1 MANPLVRV
9 SPAGRLFDVAN
20 YLFLGLF
27 ALTVL
32 YPFWTVVTTSL
43 ASPLSLPTL
52 GLHLWNDEWRTE
64 AWMFMF
70 RENDIGTAYVNTL
83 HRVVFGTTLTLF
95 VTFCAAYALSKRNL
109 PGRTVINFLLVFT
122 LFFQGGLIPTYLLV
136 RNLGMINSRWVL
148 VIPPAVAAFSIIIT
162 RNFIMTIDQ
171 AMEDSA
177 VIDGASYWRIMF
189 QIFIPLSRP
198 VLAVI
203 ALWTVVQHWNA
214 WFDALLYITDRDRRI
229 LQLLLRDLVERLQGF
244 QNDESMQRLVEEL
257 RAQGIEP
264 DWARIPHRS
273 IQAATTLITIGPVIL
288 FYPFV
293 QKYFVK
299 GVMLGSLKG

>member
-9 SPAGRLFDVAN
+9 SPAGRVFDVFN
-20 YLFLGLF
+20 YLVLGLF

-43 ASPLSLPTL
+43 ASPTSLPSL
-52 GLHLWNDEWRTE
+52 GLHIWNDEWRTE

-214 WFDALLYITDRDRRI
+214 WFDGLIYITDRDKRI

-257 RAQGIEP
+257 RAQGVEP

>member
-1 MANPLVRV
+1 
-9 SPAGRLFDVAN
+9 
-20 YLFLGLF
+20 
-27 ALTVL
+27 
-32 YPFWTVVTTSL
+32 
-43 ASPLSLPTL
+43 
-52 GLHLWNDEWRTE
+52 
-64 AWMFMF
+64 MFMF
-70 RENDIGTAYVNTL
+70 RENDIGTAYINTL

-109 PGRTVINFLLVFT
+109 PGRAVINFLLVFT
-122 LFFQGGLIPTYLLV
+122 LFFQGGIIPTYLLV

-214 WFDALLYITDRDRRI
+214 WFDALIYITDRDKRI

>member
-1 MANPLVRV
+1 MANPLIRV

-214 WFDALLYITDRDRRI
+214 WFDALIYITDRDKRI

-257 RAQGIEP
+257 RAQGVEP

-288 FYPFV
+288 LYPFV

>member
-257 RAQGIEP
+257 RAQGVEP

>member
-1 MANPLVRV
+1 MANPLIRV
-9 SPAGRLFDVAN
+9 SPAGRVFDVFN
-20 YLFLGLF
+20 YLVLGLF

-43 ASPLSLPTL
+43 ASPTSLPSL

-70 RENDIGTAYVNTL
+70 RENDIGTAYLNTL
-83 HRVVFGTTLTLF
+83 HRVVFGTSLALF

-109 PGRTVINFLLVFT
+109 PGRTAINFLLVFT
-122 LFFQGGLIPTYLLV
+122 LFFQGGVIPTYLLV

-148 VIPPAVAAFSIIIT
+148 VIPPAVAAFHIIVT

-171 AMEDSA
+171 AMEDAA

-214 WFDALLYITDRDRRI
+214 WFDGLIYITERDKRI

-257 RAQGIEP
+257 RAQGVEP

-293 QKYFVK
+293 QKYFMK
-299 GVMLGSLKG
+299 GFMLGSVKG

>member
-1 MANPLVRV
+1 MANPLVRA

-214 WFDALLYITDRDRRI
+214 WFDALIYITDRDRRI

-257 RAQGIEP
+257 RAQGVEP

>member
-1 MANPLVRV
+1 MANPLVRM
-9 SPAGRLFDVAN
+9 SPAGRVFDVFN
-20 YLFLGLF
+20 YLVLGLF

-43 ASPLSLPTL
+43 ASPTSLPSL

-70 RENDIGTAYVNTL
+70 REHDIGTAYLNTL
-83 HRVVFGTTLTLF
+83 HRVVFGTTLSLF

-109 PGRTVINFLLVFT
+109 PGRTAINFLLVFT
-122 LFFQGGLIPTYLLV
+122 LFFQGGVIPTYLLI
-136 RNLGMINSRWVL
+136 RNLGMINWRWVL
-148 VIPPAVAAFSIIIT
+148 IIPPAIAAFNIIVT

-171 AMEDSA
+171 AMEDAA

-214 WFDALLYITDRDRRI
+214 WFDGLIYITDRDKRI

-257 RAQGIEP
+257 RAQGVEP

-293 QKYFVK
+293 QKYFMK
-299 GVMLGSLKG
+299 GFMLGSVKG

>member
-9 SPAGRLFDVAN
+9 TPLGRAFDVAN
-20 YLFLGLF
+20 YVFLGLF
-27 ALTVL
+27 ALSIL
-32 YPFWTVVTTSL
+32 YPFWTVITTSL
-43 ASPLSLPTL
+43 ASPVSLPGR

-64 AWMFMF
+64 AWRFVF
-70 RENDIGTAYVNTL
+70 KENAVGTAYLNTL

-109 PGRTVINFLLVFT
+109 PGRGVITFLLVFT
-122 LFFQGGLIPTYLLV
+122 LFFYGGIIPTYLLV

-148 VIPPAVAAFSIIIT
+148 VVIPAINAFNIIIT

-189 QIFIPLSRP
+189 SIFIPLSRP

-203 ALWTVVQHWNA
+203 ALWTVVAHWNA
-214 WFDALLYITDRDRRI
+214 WFDGLIYITDKDKRI
-229 LQLLLRDLVERLQGF
+229 LQLLLRAIVQRLQGF
-244 QNDESMQRLVEEL
+244 QTDEAMQRLVEEL

-273 IQAATTLITIGPVIL
+273 IQAATTLITIGPVVL

-299 GVMLGSLKG
+299 GVMLGSVKG

>member
-9 SPAGRLFDVAN
+9 TPLGRAFDIAN

-27 ALTVL
+27 ALSIL
-32 YPFWTVVTTSL
+32 YPFWTVITTSL
-43 ASPLSLPTL
+43 ASPASLPGR
-52 GLHLWNDEWRTE
+52 GLHLWNEEWRTE
-64 AWMFMF
+64 AWAFMF
-70 RENDIGTAYVNTL
+70 RENAVGTAYLNTL

-109 PGRTVINFLLVFT
+109 PGRGVITFLLVFT
-122 LFFQGGLIPTYLLV
+122 LFFQGGIIPTYLLV

-148 VIPPAVAAFSIIIT
+148 VVIPAIAAFNIIIT

-189 QIFIPLSRP
+189 SIFIPLVEAGAGRHR
-198 VLAVI
+198 AVDGGKP
-203 ALWTVVQHWNA
+203 LERV
-214 WFDALLYITDRDRRI
+214 
-229 LQLLLRDLVERLQGF
+229 LLLRDIVQRLQGF
-244 QNDESMQRLVEEL
+244 QTDDSMQRLIEEL

-273 IQAATTLITIGPVIL
+273 IQAATTLITIGPVVL

-299 GVMLGSLKG
+299 GVMLGSVKG

>member
-1 MANPLVRV
+1 MANPLIRV

-95 VTFCAAYALSKRNL
+95 ITFCAAYALSKRNL

-214 WFDALLYITDRDRRI
+214 WFDALIYITDRDKRI

-257 RAQGIEP
+257 RAQGVEP

-288 FYPFV
+288 LYPFV

>member
-9 SPAGRLFDVAN
+9 TPAGRVFDVFN
-20 YLFLGLF
+20 YLVLGLF

-32 YPFWTVVTTSL
+32 YPFWTIVTTSL
-43 ASPLSLPTL
+43 ASPTSLPSL

-70 RENDIGTAYVNTL
+70 RENDVGTAYINTL

-109 PGRTVINFLLVFT
+109 PGRAVINFLLVFT
-122 LFFQGGLIPTYLLV
+122 IFFQGGIIPTYLLI

-148 VIPPAVAAFSIIIT
+148 VIPPAVAAFSTIIT

-214 WFDALLYITDRDRRI
+214 WFDALIYITDRDKRI

-257 RAQGIEP
+257 RAQGVEP

>member
-1 MANPLVRV
+1 MANPLIRV
-9 SPAGRLFDVAN
+9 TPAGRVFDVFN
-20 YLFLGLF
+20 YLVLGLF

-32 YPFWTVVTTSL
+32 YPFWTIVTTSL
-43 ASPLSLPTL
+43 ASPTSLPSL

-70 RENDIGTAYVNTL
+70 RENDVGTAYINTL

-109 PGRTVINFLLVFT
+109 PGRAVINFLLVFT
-122 LFFQGGLIPTYLLV
+122 IFFQGGIIPTYLLI

-148 VIPPAVAAFSIIIT
+148 IIPPAVAAFSIIIT

-214 WFDALLYITDRDRRI
+214 WFDALIYITDRDKRI

-257 RAQGIEP
+257 RAQGVEP